1 MMIIAIVYL
10 PILTLTGVEG
20 SRGTA
25 HIDTIARKHLISDAT
40 KSANARTRGV
50 CCISRCMSR

>member
-20 SRGTA
+20 SRA